1 MVCIFLKALCAMLMG
16 ACLLVVG
23 CGKKAKENSDREPY
37 RPPIETDQA
46 REEYLSKQDVN
57 CEANQACPNYI
68 TKIVI
73 FNGDQKKFCTGF
85 LTDENTVATSASCLP
100 SILRQNGLNCSK
112 DVYFFFPKTTNR
124 PAERANCSQV
134 TLVSEVDGQDPVL
147 WRDDVA
153 FLHLASPVS
162 HRRQAAIVRDG
173 VVNNKQFVT
182 WMIDQ
187 QGDFSAIVKKSV
199 CESIHNNYVNPLV
212 LNESSPSM
220 LFADCGMTNGG
231 SGAPVLDN
239 KGKVRAMIST
249 QMDKKLREY
258 LESTG
263 LLTNAGL
270 KQMVHATNFACAPTP
285 QDNDMLDEKECLKD
299 LTYLKV
305 DRIRSEML
313 NTNMLFGDLKKKLE
327 ESLEKVSK
335 YVRFGVKI
343 IPKGDVQETQIYP
356 KCFKPLKD
364 WLSSMPSK
372 NNYVDEILLPVRS
385 FRRTMDAY
393 GRILGKPED
402 KPETKNM
409 VQFSLKNLRSD
420 TQKSSVL
427 MWLAGQEGYDT
438 YPNLSEACSNTP

>member
-1 MVCIFLKALCAMLMG
+1 MVCIFLRALCAMLMG

-23 CGKKAKENSDREPY
+23 CGKKAKENGTPDRST
-37 RPPIETDQA
+37 PPIQNDQE
-46 REEYLSKQDVN
+46 REEYLQKQDVN

-68 TKIVI
+68 SKIVI
-73 FNGDQKKFCTGF
+73 FNGAQKKFCTGF
-85 LTDENTVATSASCLP
+85 LTDESTVATSASCLP
-100 SILRQNGLNCSK
+100 SILRQNGLDCSK
-112 DVYFFFPKTTNR
+112 DIYFFFPKTSNR
-124 PAERANCSQV
+124 PAERANCSQI
-134 TLVSEVDGQDPVL
+134 TLISEIDGQDPIL

-153 FLHLASPVS
+153 FLQLTKPISY
-162 HRRQAAIVRDG
+162 RRQASIIRDG
-173 VVNNKQFVT
+173 VVNNKQFVS
-182 WMIDQ
+182 WMVDQ
-187 QGDFSAIVKKSV
+187 QDDFSAIIKKSV

-220 LFADCGMTNGG
+220 LFADCEITNGG
-231 SGAPVLDN
+231 SGAPILDSR
-239 KGKVRAMIST
+239 GKVRAMIST

-263 LLTNAGL
+263 LLTAKL
-270 KQMVHATNFACAPTP
+270 KQMFHATNFACAPTP
-285 QDNDMLDEKECLKD
+285 QDSDMLDEKECLKD

-313 NTNMLFGDLKKKLE
+313 NTNMLFGELKKKLE

-343 IPKGDVQETQIYP
+343 IPKGDIQETQIYP

-364 WLSSMPSK
+364 WLGSMPSK
-372 NNYVDEILLPVRS
+372 NNYVDEISLPVKS
-385 FRRTMDAY
+385 FRRTMDTY
-393 GRILGKPED
+393 GRIQGMTVE

-420 TQKSSVL
+420 TPKSSVL

-438 YPNLSEACSNTP
+438 YPNLSESCSNTP